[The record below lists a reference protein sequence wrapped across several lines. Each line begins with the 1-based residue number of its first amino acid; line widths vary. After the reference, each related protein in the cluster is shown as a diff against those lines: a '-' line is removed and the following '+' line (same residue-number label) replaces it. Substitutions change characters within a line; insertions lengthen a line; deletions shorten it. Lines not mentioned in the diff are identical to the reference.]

1 MAAPRESDSPI
12 SRPRGDILYAVA
24 FRSTPQGRVL
34 MAVIRTVLGDIPP
47 AEAGITL
54 THEHIRYA
62 YQGCEF
68 DHRNIWDLDQVA
80 DEIGR
85 AARIMVTEYGI
96 RTIVDLTPPDIGRHP
111 ELLTEVSRRSGAQVI
126 AATGFYAE
134 GMGIGFYW
142 RRKSVEYIAELMIR
156 DLTEGMV
163 YDNRLTP
170 YRAGIIKVATGGMGP
185 EPTSLGPK
193 GRRIGPYEDRVI
205 RAAARAQRQ
214 TGCAIGTHTQP
225 RDYKVTNPGIEMLDI
240 LEEEGANPGKVMMGH
255 VFIFP
260 EFAQL
265 EALCARGAILQ
276 VDHIGIPWMHDSVEE
291 LDEQLADLICRLVDR
306 GYLDNIVFSYDRFF
320 SHGRGPITAEEPDQ
334 ENTRV
339 PLGWLFDSFVPR
351 LAKKGFSKPELDHV
365 LVDNPR
371 RILAF

>member
-1 MAAPRESDSPI
+1 
-12 SRPRGDILYAVA
+12 
-24 FRSTPQGRVL
+24 
-34 MAVIRTVLGDIPP
+34 MAVIRTVLGDIAPG
-47 AEAGITL
+47 EIGVTL

-68 DHRNIWDLDQVA
+68 DHRNVWDLDEVA
-80 DEIGR
+80 EEVGQ
-85 AARIMVTEYGI
+85 AARIMVAEYGI
-96 RTIVDLTPPDIGRHP
+96 GTIVDLTPPDIGRHP
-111 ELLTEVSRRSGAQVI
+111 ELLAAVSRRSGAHII

-142 RRKSVEYIAELMIR
+142 RRKSVDYIAEMMVR

-185 EPTSLGPK
+185 GPTPLGPN
-193 GRRIGPYEDRVI
+193 GRRIGLYEDRVI
-205 RAAARAQRQ
+205 RAAARAQRH
-214 TGCAIGTHTQP
+214 TGCGLGTHTQP
-225 RDYKVTNPGIEMLDI
+225 VDYKVTNPGIEMLDI
-240 LEEEGANPGKVMMGH
+240 LEEEGADPSRVMMGH

-265 EALCARGAILQ
+265 EALCERGAMLQ
-276 VDHIGIPWMHDSVEE
+276 VDHVGIPWMHDSVEE
-291 LDEQLADLICRLVDR
+291 LDEQLAVLICRLAERD
-306 GYLDNIVFSYDRFF
+306 YLGNIVFSYDRFF

-351 LAKKGFSKPELDHV
+351 LKKKGFGAAELEQV

-371 RILAF
+371 RVLSF

>member
-1 MAAPRESDSPI
+1 
-12 SRPRGDILYAVA
+12 
-24 FRSTPQGRVL
+24 

-47 AEAGITL
+47 DEAGVTL

-68 DHRNIWDLDQVA
+68 DHHNVWNLDKVA
-80 DEIGR
+80 EEVGR
-85 AARIMVTEYGI
+85 AARNMVTEYGI
-96 RTIVDLTPPDIGRHP
+96 RTIGDLTPPDIGRHP
-111 ELLTEVSRRSGAQVI
+111 ELLAEVSRRSGAHVI

-142 RRKSVEYIAELMIR
+142 RRKSLEYVAEMMVR

-170 YRAGIIKVATGGMGP
+170 YRAGIIKIATGGMGP
-185 EPTSLGPK
+185 QPTPLGPN
-193 GRRIGPYEDRVI
+193 GRRIGPYEDHVI
-205 RAAARAQRQ
+205 RAAAHAQRQ

-225 RDYKVTNPGIEMLDI
+225 VDYKVTNPGIEMLDI
-240 LEEEGANPGKVMMGH
+240 LEEEGADPGQVMMGH

-260 EFAQL
+260 EFEQL
-265 EALCARGAILQ
+265 EAVCARGAVLQ
-276 VDHIGIPWMHDSVEE
+276 VDHVGIPWMHDSVEE
-291 LDEQLADLICRLVDR
+291 LDEQLAVLICRLAERD
-306 GYLDNIVFSYDRFF
+306 YLDNIVFSYDRFF

-351 LAKKGFSKPELDHV
+351 LAKKGFSKAELDKV

>member
-1 MAAPRESDSPI
+1 
-12 SRPRGDILYAVA
+12 
-24 FRSTPQGRVL
+24 
-34 MAVIRTVLGDIPP
+34 MAVVRTVLGDIRPD
-47 AEAGITL
+47 EAGVVL

-68 DHRNIWDLDQVA
+68 DHSNVWELETVA
-80 DEIGR
+80 EEVGR
-85 AARIMVTEYGI
+85 MARTMVAEYGV

-111 ELLTEVSRRSGAQVI
+111 ELLAEVARRSGAHIV

-142 RRKSVEYIAELMIR
+142 RRKSIDYIADVMVR

-170 YRAGIIKVATGGMGP
+170 YRAGIIKTATGGMGP
-185 EPTSLGPK
+185 HPTPIGPN
-193 GRRIGPYEDRVI
+193 GRRIGAYEDRVI
-205 RAAARAQRQ
+205 RAAARAQRL

-225 RDYKVTNPGIEMLDI
+225 VDYKVTNPGIEMLDV
-240 LEEEGANPGKVMMGH
+240 LEEEGADPGKVMMGH

-260 EFAQL
+260 EFDQL
-265 EALCARGAILQ
+265 EELCRRGAVLQ
-276 VDHIGIPWMHDSVEE
+276 VDHVGIPWMHDTVEE
-291 LDEQLADLICRLVDR
+291 LDEQLAVLICRLADR
-306 GYLDNIVFSYDRFF
+306 DYLDKIVLSYDRFF

-334 ENTRV
+334 DNTRV

-351 LAKKGFSKPELDHV
+351 LAKKGFGKAELETV

-371 RILAF
+371 RILSF

>member
-1 MAAPRESDSPI
+1 
-12 SRPRGDILYAVA
+12 
-24 FRSTPQGRVL
+24 
-34 MAVIRTVLGDIPP
+34 MAVIRTVLGDI
-47 AEAGITL
+47 AASEAGVTL

-68 DHRNIWDLDQVA
+68 DHKNVWELDEVA
-80 DEIGR
+80 EEVGR
-85 AARIMVTEYGI
+85 AARIMVTEYGV
-96 RTIVDLTPPDIGRHP
+96 RTIVDLTPADIGRHP
-111 ELLTEVSRRSGAQVI
+111 ELLAAVSRRAGAHIV

-142 RRKSVEYIAELMIR
+142 RRKSVDYIAEMIVR
-156 DLTEGMV
+156 DLTEGMA

-170 YRAGIIKVATGGMGP
+170 YRAGVIKVATGGMGP
-185 EPTSLGPK
+185 QPTPLGPN

-225 RDYKVTNPGIEMLDI
+225 MDYHVTNPGTEMLDI
-240 LEEEGANPGKVMMGH
+240 LEEEGADPGKVMMGH
-255 VFIFP
+255 VFIMP

-265 EALCARGAILQ
+265 EALCARGAVLQ
-276 VDHIGIPWMHDSVEE
+276 VDHVGIPWMHDSVEK
-291 LDEQLADLICRLVDR
+291 LDEQLADLTCRLADR
-306 GYLDNIVFSYDRFF
+306 DYLDNIVFSYDRFF

-351 LAKKGFSKPELDHV
+351 LVKKGFGKAELDKV